1 MTREE
6 AQKYIAQLTY
16 EEKKKLND
24 LLTALAQRRQPSV
37 VPQASTTPDA
47 K

>member
-6 AQKYIAQLTY
+6 AQKFIAQLTY

-24 LLTALAQRRQPSV
+24 LLTALAQRRQPPAS
-37 VPQASTTPDA
+37 PQASN

>member
-6 AQKYIAQLTY
+6 AQNYIEQLTY

-24 LLTALAQRRQPSV
+24 LLTALAQRRQPSAA
-37 VPQASTTPDA
+37 PQAS
-47 K
+47 KK